1 MKKTEGVM
9 GIKDLVKPLTK
20 EEAYFH
26 YKMKQIEEEKLKL
39 KQTVLK
45 TDKGATQQ
53 TKEKK

>member
-1 MKKTEGVM
+1 MTRL
-9 GIKDLVKPLTK
+9 KDIEDLTKPLTK
-20 EEAYFH
+20 EEAYFY

>member
-45 TDKGATQQ
+45 TDKGAT
-53 TKEKK
+53 KNEKR

>member
-1 MKKTEGVM
+1 MTRLKD
-9 GIKDLVKPLTK
+9 IKDLTRPLTK
-20 EEAYFH
+20 EEAYFY

>member
-1 MKKTEGVM
+1 MTRLK

-26 YKMKQIEEEKLKL
+26 YKMKLIEEEKLKL

>member
-1 MKKTEGVM
+1 MTKLK
-9 GIKDLVKPLTK
+9 GIMDLTKPLTK

-39 KQTVLK
+39 KQSVLK

-53 TKEKK
+53 SKEKK

>member
-1 MKKTEGVM
+1 MTKLK
-9 GIKDLVKPLTK
+9 GIKDLTRPLTRD
-20 EEAYFH
+20 EAFFY